1 MPARLTVAVLV
12 VLLAAATV
20 FLLWSEFTE
29 PPPVAVEEAEKSPV
43 AVEQAEKSAIA
54 AEEAEPQVDDPPQVA
69 EITLRGWDRERLIW
83 NRVKRDCPWPPLGDS
98 WLALDAEC
106 VAAMNHLTAHWWRT
120 LPAVPR
126 PRVHVSEALADPVAD
141 HAAVAGALDDP
152 RCMVPEGEA
161 RPDLAET
168 CAAAAMVRLAAL
180 HEFCGMVAAR
190 PEMDFRTAYHLQTRY
205 LDSRLDEAASE
216 ALSQEDY
223 YRRAEYAY
231 ENSAGLIYRLHVCR
245 SLPPAVLRPLA
256 GLPGSLTESWANRG
270 WALYELARRLG
281 TERLLHYYP
290 RPGSL
295 RGDRGEAEAAEAA
308 SSNESGEQ

>member
-1 MPARLTVAVLV
+1 MPARLTVAALAL
-12 VLLAAATV
+12 LLAAATV

-43 AVEQAEKSAIA
+43 VAEEAEKSPIA
-54 AEEAEPQVDDPPQVA
+54 AEEAEPQVEDPPQVA
-69 EITLRGWDRERLIW
+69 EITLRGWHRERLIW

-98 WLALDAEC
+98 WLVLDAEC
-106 VAAMNHLTAHWWRT
+106 VAAMNHLTAHWRT
-120 LPAVPR
+120 VPAVPR
-126 PRVHVSEALADPVAD
+126 PTVHASEALADPVAD

-168 CAAAAMVRLAAL
+168 CAAAAMVRLATL

-190 PEMDFRTAYHLQTRY
+190 PEMDFRTAHHLQTRD

-256 GLPGSLTESWANRG
+256 GLPGSLTESSVERG
-270 WALYELARRLG
+270 RALYELARRLG
-281 TERLLHYYP
+281 TERLLHYHP

-295 RGDRGEAEAAEAA
+295 RGDRGGGRGSR
-308 SSNESGEQ
+308 SS

>member
-1 MPARLTVAVLV
+1 MHARLTVAALAL
-12 VLLAAATV
+12 LLAAAAV
-20 FLLWSEFTE
+20 LLPWSEPTE
-29 PPPVAVEEAEKSPV
+29 PPPVVVEEAEKPPV
-43 AVEQAEKSAIA
+43 VV
-54 AEEAEPQVDDPPQVA
+54 EEAEKPPVQADDPPQVV
-69 EITLRGWDRERLIW
+69 EVTLRGRDRDRLLW
-83 NRVKRDCPWPPLGDS
+83 NRVKRICPWPPLGDS

-231 ENSAGLIYRLHVCR
+231 EDSAGLIYRLHVCR

-256 GLPGSLTESWANRG
+256 GLPGSLTESSVERG
-270 WALYELARRLG
+270 RALYELARRLG
-281 TERLLHYYP
+281 TERLVHYTP
-290 RPGSL
+290 PIE
-295 RGDRGEAEAAEAA
+295 GEAEAAEVA
-308 SSNESGEQ
+308 SSHESGEQ